1 MLSSCFYRL
10 FSTTATPSS
19 LLILLDQHLL
29 PTSGLQIWKIMI
41 LQLPLRKPGLGQKN
55 LYSFLLC
62 LYFIYLGRVF
72 RSRELPVLLPPP
84 SHPSWELVL
93 LLCFQLEC
101 LRVRSGA
108 LGYTRYT
115 CESSGHRLCFPKS
128 HCSQQV
134 VGVPIAVALQVPG
147 KASLPP
153 SPTTGIH
160 FAVSLWFKSHF
171 LLLLVRC
178 SLLLCLLL
186 IDLPICARHA
196 QYLLTHRIDLFV
208 SVLLI
213 FFVDYV
219 CWESVQVVGWL
230 CLFCHAYHLVKLFSF
245 ILFKY
250 HIHDF
255 ILSLINEPFSN
266 LLG

>member
-1 MLSSCFYRL
+1 MLSSCFYRF

-72 RSRELPVLLPPP
+72 RSRELPILLPPP

-134 VGVPIAVALQVPG
+134 W
-147 KASLPP
+147 ASLSRWPC
-153 SPTTGIH
+153 
-160 FAVSLWFKSHF
+160 
-171 LLLLVRC
+171 RC
-178 SLLLCLLL
+178 
-186 IDLPICARHA
+186 
-196 QYLLTHRIDLFV
+196 
-208 SVLLI
+208 
-213 FFVDYV
+213 
-219 CWESVQVVGWL
+219 
-230 CLFCHAYHLVKLFSF
+230 LVKLHFRHPPPQGYTLQF
-245 ILFKY
+245 LCGLR
-250 HIHDF
+250 HIF
-255 ILSLINEPFSN
+255 FYC
-266 LLG
+266 